1 MKISVVVVE
10 YHSLDEVSCC
20 IKAFKESIPTV
31 EIIISSNSQYTTE
44 QRQQIISAIPDCK
57 WCFNKRNGGFAY
69 AMNEGLKI
77 ATGDYLIISN
87 PDCIIEN
94 GIENM
99 ARFLSRHPEIGAI
112 APRITDKFG
121 NLQDSCREYI
131 TLPRFMARQ
140 FQRIFRKEE
149 VVLNKGFD
157 YNKIQT
163 VDWVIGAFIMV
174 PRHIYEKT
182 GGLSLDYFMY
192 VEDADWCTR
201 IRKCGYEIAYYPK
214 VTVIYKGSR
223 KARYSLKYAAIFFK
237 SLIVYW
243 LRFGAF
249 NISPHKIEKT
259 FNEL

>member
-57 WCFNKRNGGFAY
+57 WCFNEKNGGFAY

-94 GIENM
+94 GIEDM

-121 NLQDSCREYI
+121 NLQDSYREYI
-131 TLPRFMARQ
+131 TLPNFIGRQ
-140 FQRIFRKEE
+140 FQRILKREE
-149 VVLNKGFD
+149 VVLDKGID

-192 VEDADWCTR
+192 VEDMDWCTR
-201 IRKCGYEIAYYPK
+201 IRKCGYEIVYYPK
-214 VTVIYKGSR
+214 ASIIYEGSR
-223 KARYSLKYAAIFFK
+223 KARKSLKFAFIFFK
-237 SLIVYW
+237 SLMTYW
-243 LRFGAF
+243 RKFGF
-249 NISPHKIEKT
+249 YMTSPQRTKSTYKES
-259 FNEL
+259 